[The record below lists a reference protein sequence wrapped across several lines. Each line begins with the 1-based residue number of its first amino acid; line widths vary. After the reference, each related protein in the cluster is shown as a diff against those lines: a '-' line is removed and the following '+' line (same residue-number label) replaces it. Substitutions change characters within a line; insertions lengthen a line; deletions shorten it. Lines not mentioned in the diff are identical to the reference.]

1 MAGLTSHAAFSHE
14 VFGDMYKVKQVKFHM
29 PLGISG
35 QPGGLAGS
43 CEQLQQ
49 IIQIIQLAKIIE
61 VVYKCIPVVQILLSL

>member
-1 MAGLTSHAAFSHE
+1 MAGLTSHAAFSPE
-14 VFGDMYKVKQVKFHM
+14 VFGGVYEVKQVTLHV
-29 PLGISG
+29 PLGISD

-61 VVYKCIPVVQILLSL
+61 VAYKCIPVVQIRLSI